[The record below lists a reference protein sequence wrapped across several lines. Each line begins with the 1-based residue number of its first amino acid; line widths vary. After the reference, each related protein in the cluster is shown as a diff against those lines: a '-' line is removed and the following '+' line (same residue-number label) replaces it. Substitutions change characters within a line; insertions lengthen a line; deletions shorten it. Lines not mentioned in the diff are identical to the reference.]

1 MSWDYFILGLYL
13 VGALMGFGI
22 ACDFIYQAWRKLRRR
37 RYISVIGLPQPDDR
51 SWQRKFSEERRR

>member
-22 ACDFIYQAWRKLRRR
+22 ACD
-37 RYISVIGLPQPDDR
+37 ISRDTPGCDPAALA
-51 SWQRKFSEERRR
+51 FHA